1 LNFFLLFSCPSC
13 FHSVANFNSTRVAV
27 FRSQRKLRLAT
38 RAYQNYDP
46 KHDCTWKT
54 TCPCNKMPPRILIIH
69 NHNHINLKIKKTVL
83 QTHQARKAELE
94 NLLIYTHQSL
104 RQMQREW
111 KQHKQEFHHG
121 KRCTHVARCKYL
133 ESDTRFPFEN
143 EKEEQ
148 QEGNAQ
154 CEFLPLVPSAP
165 PPYTRQNSGYESK
178 ETGH

>member
-1 LNFFLLFSCPSC
+1 
-13 FHSVANFNSTRVAV
+13 
-27 FRSQRKLRLAT
+27 
-38 RAYQNYDP
+38 
-46 KHDCTWKT
+46 
-54 TCPCNKMPPRILIIH
+54 MPPRILIIH

-94 NLLIYTHQSL
+94 NLLTDTHQSL

-121 KRCTHVARCKYL
+121 
-133 ESDTRFPFEN
+133 
-143 EKEEQ
+143 
-148 QEGNAQ
+148 
-154 CEFLPLVPSAP
+154 AP